1 MTSTSFTPRYD
12 RIASLVLVVVIGLAV
27 VLVVD
32 INPNILQAQLGGDI
46 PTITVSWV
54 LIAAL
59 VVITSTG
66 ADLLARGHPSMQTRT
81 LPTLNLGFA
90 KVDLAPGFWIL
101 PSFSIIGS
109 FALFQ
114 VFQEQMPGAAFV
126 ASLVAAGGTLL
137 VVLVSQLYA
146 LDRQPATHQRAR
158 LVLHIVTYLVA
169 WICFSAVYSARFR
182 TLYAAALI
190 GAAGMLLAFEVLQW
204 APRKGNL
211 LLAAM
216 VGLLLGEMTWAL
228 NYWPAHAL
236 SGGALLG
243 IMFYLTVSLL
253 WHHAT
258 RTLRRAL
265 LVEYGLLGS
274 GLLAIIIYTTL
285 NIKGAS

>member
-1 MTSTSFTPRYD
+1 MPSFTPRYD
-12 RIASLVLVVVIGLAV
+12 RIASLVLVVVLGLAV

-46 PTITVSWV
+46 PAITVSWV

-66 ADLLARGHPSMQTRT
+66 ADLLVRGHPSMQTRT
-81 LPTLNLGFA
+81 LPTLNLGVA

-101 PSFSIIGS
+101 PSFSVIGS
-109 FALFQ
+109 FALFRLFHERMQ
-114 VFQEQMPGAAFV
+114 ATAFV
-126 ASLVAAGGTLL
+126 TSLVVAGGALL

-146 LDRQPATHQRAR
+146 LDREPATHQRAR

-169 WICFSAVYSARFR
+169 YSCFSAIYSARFR

-190 GAAGMLLAFEVLQW
+190 GATGMLLAFEVLQW
-204 APRKGNL
+204 TQRKGNL

-216 VGLLLGEMTWAL
+216 VGLLLGEATWAL
-228 NYWPAHAL
+228 NYWPTHYL
-236 SGGALLG
+236 SGGALLVV
-243 IMFYLTVSLL
+243 IFYLAVSLL
-253 WHHAT
+253 WHHST

-265 LVEYGLLGS
+265 LAEYGLLG
-274 GLLAIIIYTTL
+274 GALLAVIIYTTL
-285 NIKGAS
+285 KGAS